1 MTPNKIFM
9 FLTTPPPA
17 EMLKYIKTNSKTRI
31 RMFKKK
37 KRGRWQK
44 IKTLGLN

>member
-1 MTPNKIFM
+1 MISNKVFM
-9 FLTTPPPA
+9 FLITPPPA